1 MSGDVLAI
9 ERFMTN
15 CPVTIAPSESVAAA
29 SRVMREH
36 DIRHLP
42 VLDGRRLVGIVT
54 DRDLHLVQS
63 LIDVDPGKITV
74 GDAMEQKPFCV
85 GPEAPLAGVVGRM
98 AADKIGSAVVMRDEE
113 VVGIFT
119 TIDALHALRDL
130 LGGRARG

>member
-1 MSGDVLAI
+1 MSGEVPVIDKY
-9 ERFMTN
+9 MTS
-15 CPVTIAPSESVAAA
+15 CPVTISPSESVATA

-42 VLDGRRLVGIVT
+42 VLDGQKLVGIVT
-54 DRDLHLVQS
+54 DRDLNLVQS

-98 AADKIGSAVVMRDEE
+98 AADKIGSAVVMHDDE

-119 TIDALHALRDL
+119 TIDALNALGDL
-130 LGGRARG
+130 LGGRLRS